1 MQKMIR
7 SYLLTT
13 IIAAMVCSGC
23 VPSNDLS
30 EIELDDD
37 TRSLAIP
44 LVNTVINVT
53 DFEQETENGNVT
65 VSADQD
71 GRVTVVYAG
80 EVVSRDWSIISP
92 PLPVAVFTFKK
103 AQDTIVILR
112 PDGSKFIRDE
122 CVNRIE
128 FADWNIRYQLR
139 HDKEEDITV
148 TFNIP
153 QIHNNGLEYV
163 ETFTIPYEGADTTFF
178 TSDPFPLQDY
188 IFETVNNDFLINYDA
203 RLPNGEQI
211 EFITANG
218 NFQPFEASYVEGYL
232 GKGTFPVKGNIVPV
246 DLFSAWKSGG
256 AVFENPRID
265 LYVENALGLPLAAEF
280 DEFSIVTI
288 ANDTIPV
295 QSQFVEEG
303 IELAFPTLAEKGE
316 AKITTFTFDK
326 SNSNLKELFT
336 ERVKTVN
343 YKINSVY
350 NRDSVKVLDQFIGEG
365 GYFSANVDV
374 VIPLEGT
381 IDELV
386 LNDTVDISLSN
397 YDEILKAEIKTVL
410 TNEFPLDLDFQ
421 AYFLNATGSIIDSLY
436 DERFVL
442 AGADVDAQGV
452 TMSTSPQTTFTEVDA
467 NKWQQLQSTERIAFD
482 FKLNTKTINNSPL
495 WVYDNYDITV
505 KIGAILDVNIGK

>member
-1 MQKMIR
+1 MLR
-7 SYLLTT
+7 FCYLACLT
-13 IIAAMVCSGC
+13 IILSILGC
-23 VPSNDLS
+23 VPSNDIS
-30 EIELDDD
+30 EVEFDDEA
-37 TRSLAIP
+37 RSLAVP
-44 LVNTVINVT
+44 LVNTNINVT

-65 VSADQD
+65 VSADEE
-71 GRVTVVYAG
+71 GRVIVSYAG

-92 PLPVAVFTFKK
+92 ALPVAVFSFQKS
-103 AQDTIVILR
+103 QDTIIILR
-112 PDGSKFIRDE
+112 PDGSNFIRDE

-139 HDKEEDITV
+139 HDKQEDVTV

-153 QIHNNGLEYV
+153 QIHNNGVEYS
-163 ETFTIPYEGADTTFF
+163 ETFTIPYQGADTTFF
-178 TSDPFPLQDY
+178 TSDPFPLEGY
-188 IFETVNNDFLINYDA
+188 IFETVNNDFFMNYDA
-203 RLPNGEQI
+203 RLPSGEQI

-295 QSQFVEEG
+295 ESQFVDEG

-316 AKITTFTFDK
+316 TKITTFTFDK

-350 NRDSVKVLDQFIGEG
+350 NRDSVKMLDQFVGEG

-374 VIPLEGT
+374 VIPLEGS
-381 IDELV
+381 INELV
-386 LNDTVDISLSN
+386 LNDTVDISLAN
-397 YDEILKAEIKTVL
+397 YDEIVKAELKTVI

-421 AYFLNATGSIIDSLY
+421 AYFLNAGGAIVDSLY
-436 DERFVL
+436 DERFIL
-442 AGADVDAQGV
+442 EGAQVNEQGIALPPL
-452 TMSTSPQTTFTEVDA
+452 TQTTFTTIEA
-467 NKWQQLQSTERIAFD
+467 LTWQQLQTTERIAFD
-482 FKLNTKTINNSPL
+482 FKLNTKSINNSPL
-495 WVYDNYDITV
+495 WVYDDYDILV
-505 KIGAILDVNIGK
+505 KIGAILDVNISK